1 MQRGHSPPRV
11 SGAGSNLCAKR
22 CGGGADYRRRPS
34 TLAGAPLCQLFFRA
48 TSGIDWSSIGDWPVM
63 DGKHGSQ
70 SQLTIA
76 PHELIQSDFW
86 LSIDWA
92 LIFDWAFIGVI
103 PTGFWGKEVSW
114 RVILNS
120 SWQTLLTQLCSRNF
134 EQIWLKQ
141 NGQNGCS
148 GKWNIRIKLVQRV
161 GRVEY
166 R

>member
-1 MQRGHSPPRV
+1 
-11 SGAGSNLCAKR
+11 
-22 CGGGADYRRRPS
+22 
-34 TLAGAPLCQLFFRA
+34 
-48 TSGIDWSSIGDWPVM
+48 M

-120 SWQTLLTQLCSRNF
+120 SWQTLFTQLCSRNF
-134 EQIWLKQ
+134 EQIWLTQLRGKKWARGISFYFPEQVWAEWAALGRQQNLGRKLLRKMKQ
-141 NGQNGCS
+141 RQQISTTCKNTTWFSFSAHQLGN
-148 GKWNIRIKLVQRV
+148 KNPFFRV
-161 GRVEY
+161 FSWDDSI
-166 R
+166 